1 MINILLTL
9 FISLVSITPLDQAIE
24 LYLMGD
30 MNGSI
35 TALEIL
41 LEEEDLSLDEEIR
54 AYHRLGAAYYGIGEP
69 QRTESAFLNIL
80 LLDPYYDLGPW
91 ENPAIRQLLD
101 HVRQESLATVL
112 IQGEPEGALV
122 FMNGNYVGTA
132 PYIQDNLIGGQTYT
146 FAILAEGY
154 NSDVIL
160 CETLPG
166 QLHTIGYNMS
176 LITSETEVAFLDT
189 TTIESQPDLIPE
201 VNEEASGG
209 SSTLPEES
217 GQSVAEEAV
226 AEEAVTEEAVIEEAV
241 NANPDANIGS
251 LNTDQLNELLQG
263 GIQMTSLGN
272 IGPLTTG
279 VASQMES
286 IGNLEL
292 ERDPT
297 LFENTNQTIVTTS
310 EIQARMVFSDINLG
324 NETILQ
330 TAPGSTYSSRTS
342 TEIMEVLSSKSSSL
356 AFIYNKHLR
365 ADPILSG
372 TVLIEMIVEPSG
384 RVSDVSILEST
395 TFNPAFDLELAAA
408 VGTWRFGA
416 VDADEGP
423 LPVTY
428 PFNFSR

>member
-1 MINILLTL
+1 MIYISLTL
-9 FISLVSITPLDQAIE
+9 FISLAGSTPLDQAIE

-69 QRTESAFLNIL
+69 QKTESAFLNVL

-91 ENPAIRQLLD
+91 ENPALRQLLD

-122 FMNGNYVGTA
+122 FMNGDYVGTA
-132 PYIQDNLIGGQTYT
+132 PYIQDNLIGGQTYS

-154 NSDVIL
+154 NSDVL
-160 CETLPG
+160 SCETLPG
-166 QLHTIGYNMS
+166 QLHTIIYNMS
-176 LITSETEVAFLDT
+176 LISSETEVAFLDT
-189 TTIESQPDLIPE
+189 TTTEFHPDLIPE
-201 VNEEASGG
+201 VIEDISAG
-209 SSTLPEES
+209 SSDLQEES
-217 GQSVAEEAV
+217 GQSS
-226 AEEAVTEEAVIEEAV
+226 TEETT
-241 NANPDANIGS
+241 NASSVVDIGS
-251 LNTDQLNELLQG
+251 INTDQLTELLQG

-272 IGPLTTG
+272 IGPLTSV
-279 VASQMES
+279 VASQTES
-286 IGNLEL
+286 SGNLEL
-292 ERDPT
+292 DRNPT
-297 LFENTNQTIVTTS
+297 LFENTNQTIETTS
-310 EIQARMVFSDINLG
+310 ESQARMVFSDINLG
-324 NETILQ
+324 NESILQ

-342 TEIMEVLSSKSSSL
+342 TEIMEVLTSKSSSL

-365 ADPILSG
+365 ADPILAG
-372 TVLIEMIVEPSG
+372 TVLIEMIVQPSG

-395 TFNPAFDLELAAA
+395 TYNPAFDLELAAA

-423 LPVTY
+423 LPVVY

>member
-1 MINILLTL
+1 LIYISLTL
-9 FISLVSITPLDQAIE
+9 FISLAGSTPLDQAIE

-69 QRTESAFLNIL
+69 QKTESAFLNVL

-91 ENPAIRQLLD
+91 ENPALRQLLD
-101 HVRQESLATVL
+101 QVRQESLATVL

-132 PYIQDNLIGGQTYT
+132 PYIQDNLIGGQTYS

-154 NSDVIL
+154 NSDVL
-160 CETLPG
+160 SCETLPG
-166 QLHTIGYNMS
+166 QLHTIIYDMT

-189 TTIESQPDLIPE
+189 TAIESHPDLIP
-201 VNEEASGG
+201 N
-209 SSTLPEES
+209 
-217 GQSVAEEAV
+217 
-226 AEEAVTEEAVIEEAV
+226 VTEEMENGSSDLQEDSGQLIAVETT
-241 NANPDANIGS
+241 NASSAEIVGS
-251 LNTDQLNELLQG
+251 INTDQLTELLQG

-272 IGPLTTG
+272 IGPLTSGPSSQTG
-279 VASQMES
+279 SSGDQE
-286 IGNLEL
+286 I
-292 ERDPT
+292 ERNPT
-297 LFENTNQTIVTTS
+297 LFENTNQTIETTS
-310 EIQARMVFSDINLG
+310 ESQARMVFSDINLG
-324 NETILQ
+324 NDNILQ

-342 TEIMEVLSSKSSSL
+342 TEIMEVLTSKSSSL

-365 ADPILSG
+365 ADPILAG
-372 TVLIEMIVEPSG
+372 TVLIEMIVQPSG

-395 TFNPAFDLELAAA
+395 TYNPAFDLELAAA

-423 LPVTY
+423 LPVVY
-428 PFNFSR
+428 PFNFSH

>member
-1 MINILLTL
+1 MIYISLTL

-24 LYLMGD
+24 LYLIGD

-54 AYHRLGAAYYGIGEP
+54 VYHRLGAAYYGIGEP
-69 QRTESAFLNIL
+69 QRTESAFLNVL

-91 ENPAIRQLLD
+91 ENPTLRHLLD
-101 HVRQESLATVL
+101 QVRQESLATVL

-122 FMNGNYVGTA
+122 FMNGDYVGTA
-132 PYIQDNLIGGQTYT
+132 PYIQDNLIGGHTYT

-154 NSDVIL
+154 ESDVL
-160 CETLPG
+160 SCSTLPG
-166 QLHTIGYNMS
+166 QLHTISYNMS
-176 LITSETEVAFLDT
+176 SITFDTEVAFMDT
-189 TTIESQPDLIPE
+189 TATGP
-201 VNEEASGG
+201 
-209 SSTLPEES
+209 STLPEEPE
-217 GQSVAEEAV
+217 QSLTAE
-226 AEEAVTEEAVIEEAV
+226 TT
-241 NANPDANIGS
+241 NANPVVSIGS
-251 LNTDQLNELLQG
+251 ITTDQLTELLLG

-272 IGPLTTG
+272 IGPLTLESVTQTESSG
-279 VASQMES
+279 SQ
-286 IGNLEL
+286 EL
-292 ERDPT
+292 ERNPT
-297 LFENTNQTIVTTS
+297 RFENINQTIETTT
-310 EIQARMVFSDINLG
+310 ENQTRMVFSDIDL
-324 NETILQ
+324 EDESVLQ
-330 TAPGSTYSSRTS
+330 TAPGSTYNSRTS
-342 TEIMEVLSSKSSSL
+342 TEIMEVLASKSSTL

-423 LPVTY
+423 LPVVY

>member
-101 HVRQESLATVL
+101 HVRQESLSTVL

-217 GQSVAEEAV
+217 GQSVT
-226 AEEAVTEEAVIEEAV
+226 EEAVTEEAV
-241 NANPDANIGS
+241 NANPDTNIGS

-408 VGTWRFGA
+408 VETWRFGA

>member
-101 HVRQESLATVL
+101 HVRQESLSTVL

-226 AEEAVTEEAVIEEAV
+226 AEEPKEA
-241 NANPDANIGS
+241 
-251 LNTDQLNELLQG
+251 
-263 GIQMTSLGN
+263 
-272 IGPLTTG
+272 
-279 VASQMES
+279 
-286 IGNLEL
+286 
-292 ERDPT
+292 
-297 LFENTNQTIVTTS
+297 TNK
-310 EIQARMVFSDINLG
+310 
-324 NETILQ
+324 
-330 TAPGSTYSSRTS
+330 
-342 TEIMEVLSSKSSSL
+342 KSS
-356 AFIYNKHLR
+356 N
-365 ADPILSG
+365 
-372 TVLIEMIVEPSG
+372 
-384 RVSDVSILEST
+384 
-395 TFNPAFDLELAAA
+395 
-408 VGTWRFGA
+408 
-416 VDADEGP
+416 
-423 LPVTY
+423 
-428 PFNFSR
+428 